1 MILWQNIINFYSFC
15 HRIFS
20 LSLSLGVS
28 DDSGEDERTGIAEG
42 GWRKEKASSK
52 TQLNEDMEKES
63 GEPITVSTV
72 PISSA
77 ELHVYLYGYITIN
90 HEYFT

>member
-1 MILWQNIINFYSFC
+1 M
-15 HRIFS
+15 FS
-20 LSLSLGVS
+20 LFLSLGVS

-63 GEPITVSTV
+63 GESITVSTV
-72 PISSA
+72 PISLA
-77 ELHVYLYGYITIN
+77 ELHV
-90 HEYFT
+90 